1 MKKKLFSILLIIA
14 LTACQAAPKVP
25 TPSPLL
31 PTATL
36 AEAPVATNPPTTG
49 ALPAFAV
56 DLSQPFAE
64 KLLDGTP
71 VTLQPWTEQPY
82 AGPVISLPLDLGQVS
97 NPQVTDGLTN
107 DQKVF
112 LGKNGFVVIDSQEAQ
127 FGDIP
132 DETERMGQPYYLTTD
147 AAFHALHLTFDDLLK
162 ALEKQELRPQMIS
175 ITQAMLDEVL
185 KAQPVAR
192 GTALEGDM
200 QQAVAYLSVA
210 LKLFDS
216 DASVDASVT
225 DVVSR
230 QVDQINVAG
239 GKAKS
244 VLFPDFED
252 DYGAYKP
259 VGHYAG
265 DPNLEAY
272 FRGMTWFG
280 RMHIALSDAKSSR
293 MPLILTLALRSAWV
307 ENQHASDVWADIHRT
322 LNFVIGP
329 SDDPGP
335 LEYAALMDKVYGN
348 APTYQDLADDTKWDA
363 FLSQSNQFPAPQI
376 NSMFVAS
383 TTDLTPLKGWRFMGQ
398 RFTLDAFIFQNL
410 IFDKVLPNANNEK
423 RAFPSGLDVASAF
436 GSAPAADTLVAQ
448 GVNDFPN
455 YSDQMTKLRQAV
467 QTQPETQWLSR
478 FYDSW
483 LYTFLPVLKTKNASY
498 PPSMRTSAW
507 AFKEMNTVLGSWA
520 ELKHDTI
527 LYTKMPEMAGGG
539 GPPTSPAAPSYVEP
553 NPIAFYRMAYMA
565 RSLAGGLENFTTKY
579 PSVGL
584 GDFSGL
590 SLDDYVGGMQN
601 LAIRFST
608 LGDIA
613 AKELAGI
620 PLSSDDNSTIISCLG
635 MVECMNMAND
645 YTRPQGEMPKPPII
659 AAVSGA
665 GDSVLEVGTGLVNRI
680 YVVVPLEGKQEVA
693 QGGVFSYYEF
703 TQPRDQRLT
712 DDEWRTKLAGANPPA
727 LPAWAAN
734 FLLKGGKTTQYLA
747 FRKGDVYFITE
758 AGDKLNVR
766 DQPSINGKV
775 LSQLK
780 TYDYIEI
787 ADGPVVADG
796 YTWWKIKSPWA
807 QDSDGWVVENQD
819 WYGRSG

>member
-1 MKKKLFSILLIIA
+1 MKKKPFSILLIIA
-14 LTACQAAPKVP
+14 LITACQTTPKAP
-25 TPSPLL
+25 TPSPRL
-31 PTATL
+31 PPTVPS
-36 AEAPVATNPPTTG
+36 AEVPVATNPPTTG
-49 ALPAFAV
+49 ALPVFAV

-64 KLLDGTP
+64 KLQDGTP
-71 VTLQPWTEQPY
+71 VSLQPWTEQPY

-97 NPQVTDGLTN
+97 NPQVIDGLTN
-107 DQKVF
+107 DQKAF

-132 DETERMGQPYYLTTD
+132 VETERMGQPYYLTTD

-185 KAQPVAR
+185 KAQPAAR

-200 QQAVAYLSVA
+200 KQAVAYLSVA
-210 LKLFDS
+210 LKLFDPEV
-216 DASVDASVT
+216 SVDASVT

-230 QVDQINVAG
+230 QVDQINAAG
-239 GKAKS
+239 GKSKS

-280 RMHIALSDAKSSR
+280 RMHIALSDANSSR
-293 MPLILTLALRSAWV
+293 MPLILTLALRRAQV
-307 ENQHASDVWADIHRT
+307 DNQPASDIWADIHRI

-335 LEYAALMDKVYGN
+335 LEYAALMDKVYGT

-363 FLSQSNQFPAPQI
+363 FLSQSNQLPAPQI

-383 TTDLTPLKGWRFMGQ
+383 TADLTPLKGWRFMGQ

-410 IFDKVLPNANNEK
+410 IFDKVLPNANGEK

-436 GSAPAADTLVAQ
+436 GSAPAADTLAAQ

-455 YSDQMTKLRQAV
+455 YLEQMTKLQQAV
-467 QTQPETQWLSR
+467 QTQPENQWLSR

-483 LYTFLPVLKTKNASY
+483 LYSFLPVLKTKNASY
-498 PPSMRTSAW
+498 PPTMRTSAW

-539 GPPTSPAAPSYVEP
+539 GPPGSPAAPSYVEP
-553 NPIAFYRMAYMA
+553 NPTAFYRMAYMA
-565 RSLAGGLENFTTKY
+565 RSLAGGLEDFITKY
-579 PSVGL
+579 PSEGADDGL
-584 GDFSGL
+584 PVDN
-590 SLDDYVGGMQN
+590 YVGGMN
-601 LAIRFST
+601 DLATRFTT

-613 AKELAGI
+613 AKELAGT
-620 PLSSDDNSTIISCLG
+620 PLSNDDNFEIIGCLG
-635 MVECMNMAND
+635 MIECMNMATD
-645 YTRPQGEMPKPPII
+645 YNRPQGEMPKPPIV

-665 GDSVLEVGTGLVNRI
+665 GDSVLEVGTGFVDRI
-680 YVVVPLEGKQEVA
+680 YVVVPLEGTQEVA

-712 DDEWRTKLAGANPPA
+712 DDEWRTKLTGANPPA

-747 FRKGDVYFITE
+747 FRKGDVYSITE

-775 LSQLK
+775 IEQLK
-780 TYDYIEI
+780 TFDYVEI
-787 ADGPVVADG
+787 IDGPIVADG
-796 YTWWKIKSPWA
+796 YTWWKIKS
-807 QDSDGWVVENQD
+807 DSRQMPDGWVVENQD
-819 WYGRSG
+819 WFDRSG